1 LDLDILSREIP
12 MKSKIILFMLLS
24 VLILAGC
31 GQEKLEG
38 NMKLLNQDKDE
49 ITFPQEKPTL
59 FFFITTYT

>member
-1 LDLDILSREIP
+1 MDLDILSREIP

-31 GQEKLEG
+31 GQTKLEG
-38 NMKLLNQDKDE
+38 NMTLLNQDKDE
-49 ITFPQEKPTL
+49 INFPQEKPTL